1 MKNVQVVGEDDFIFN
16 EVKNKYSKA
25 YKCTKRVEK
34 YLLENFKRELTK
46 EEKAY
51 LTIHIQRIT
60 QN

>member
-1 MKNVQVVGEDDFIFN
+1 MKNVQVIREDYFIFN
-16 EVKNKYSKA
+16 EIKNNFIKA
-25 YKCTKRVEK
+25 YKRKKRVEK